1 MAQPTRVRHK
11 LLRFTFAL
19 SIITYVDRVC
29 ISTAAG
35 SITRELNLSTAQMAW
50 AFSAF
55 TLAYAIF
62 EIPSGRLGDTIGP
75 RKVLTRIVLW
85 WSAFTMATGLVWSYV
100 SILTARFLFGA
111 GEAGAFPNMSR
122 SLSSWFPE
130 RERGTAHGVM
140 FMGSRLGGAVTP
152 LLVTPIMAYAGW
164 RTSFWIFGTLGV
176 VWCLFWWR
184 WFRDDPAKH
193 PDVNA
198 AELSIIRE
206 SGAHQPVAEMPW
218 QQLFKLQL
226 LWISLMY
233 FCYGYSLYF
242 YLTWLPTYLKQIRGF
257 SDASTS
263 VVHTIVLLTA
273 AATSILGGRLTD
285 FLVRRFGLRIG
296 RSIGVVALPVSG
308 IALAGAA
315 LTSSNV
321 AAAVLLAI
329 SAGAG
334 DLCLSSCWAICH
346 DVGQEASGTVTGCMN
361 TFANIGGALSPLVVG
376 YSVKWWGSWTIP
388 LLIASGVSVA
398 GGLLTLWIDPRKPL
412 FGSSGIR
419 RS

>member
-1 MAQPTRVRHK
+1 MAAATRARYK

-35 SITRELNLSTAQMAW
+35 SITTELHLTSAQMGW
-50 AFSAF
+50 VFSAF
-55 TLAYAIF
+55 TIAYAIF

-85 WSAFTMATGLVWSYV
+85 WSAFTMATGLVRSYN

-122 SLSSWFPE
+122 SLSHWFPE

-152 LLVTPIMAYAGW
+152 LLVTPILAYAGW

-176 VWCLFWWR
+176 GWCIFWWR
-184 WFRDDPAKH
+184 WYRDDPGVH
-193 PDVNA
+193 PDVNS
-198 AELSIIRE
+198 AELAVIRE
-206 SGAHQPVAEMPW
+206 SRNDKLTAELPLW
-218 QQLFKLQL
+218 SLFNLQL

-242 YLTWLPTYLKQIRGF
+242 YLTWLPTYLQQIRGF
-257 SDASTS
+257 SSSQTS
-263 VVHTIVLLTA
+263 LVHTFVLLTA
-273 AATSILGGRLTD
+273 AAASILGGRLTD
-285 FLVRRFGLRIG
+285 ILVKRYGLRIG
-296 RSIGVVALPVSG
+296 RSIGAVALPVSG

-315 LTSSNV
+315 LTSSNI

-329 SAGAG
+329 AAGAG
-334 DLCLSSCWAICH
+334 DLCLSTCWAICH
-346 DVGQEASGTVTGCMN
+346 DIGKDAAGTVTGCMN

-376 YSVKWWGSWTIP
+376 YTVQWWGSWATP
-388 LLIASGVSVA
+388 LLIAAGVSVL
-398 GGLLTLWIDPRKPL
+398 GGLLTLPIDPRRTL
-412 FGSSGIR
+412 QESSQ
-419 RS
+419 